1 MGREYPSKFCTWQF
15 FCKLLMHMPII
26 QPLKP
31 NSVWRLCMTLSRLL
45 HDLRSFQGIVQS
57 SEKKLDLHRPL
68 PVININSKHHLRTYG

>member
-1 MGREYPSKFCTWQF
+1 MEYPSKFRTWKF
-15 FCKLLMHMPII
+15 FCKLLMCVPII

-31 NSVWRLCMTLSRLL
+31 DSVWRLCLRLSRLL

-68 PVININSKHHLRTYG
+68 PAINISNKHHLRTCD